1 MTDDEEIQAAQRKAE
16 KLAADQLKNDVR
28 AVMATP
34 EGRRFAWHLL
44 EQAGIY
50 RSSYSHEPQAMA
62 FNEGRRSSGLQL
74 MGILTAC
81 CPDQYAKM
89 AAEQTETEGQEQ

>member
-1 MTDDEEIQAAQRKAE
+1 MNEEQQQAEQQKAE

-28 AVMATP
+28 AVMNTH

-74 MGILTAC
+74 MGILTTH
-81 CPDQYAKM
+81 CPEQYAKM
-89 AAEQTETEGQEQ
+89 AAEQSENEGQEQ